1 MLKDE
6 PPPGALIVTLNEAF
20 LDTSAL
26 LVAVMLNVAG
36 LGNVAG
42 AVYVNDGYVPV
53 MVPYS
58 ELPLVTSYTVQVRE
72 VLEVPVTDT

>member
-1 MLKDE
+1 VPFGNDVVVMLKGGAPA
-6 PPPGALIVTLNEAF
+6 PPVIVTLNEAL

-26 LVAVMLNVAG
+26 LVAVILNVAG

-53 MVPYS
+53 MVP
-58 ELPLVTSYTVQVRE
+58 
-72 VLEVPVTDT
+72 